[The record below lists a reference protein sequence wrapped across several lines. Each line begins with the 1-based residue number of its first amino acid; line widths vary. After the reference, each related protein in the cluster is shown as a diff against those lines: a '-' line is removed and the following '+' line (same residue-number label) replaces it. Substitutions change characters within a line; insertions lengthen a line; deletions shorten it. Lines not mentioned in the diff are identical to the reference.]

1 MHLIY
6 LEEPDKRDR
15 TQHEIFQKLT
25 KDVQNITGM
34 GIYPFEPPTI
44 GSRFAG
50 QPLQFVIQ
58 SSNFDTL
65 TKILPVFLAE
75 ASKSKVL
82 RFLDVNLKVNKP
94 ELRIFVDRDKAAQ
107 LHVNVNDIGRTLQT
121 GLSGQRYGYF
131 IMNGKQYQII
141 GQVTR
146 DFRNAPELI
155 GNLCVKNE
163 VGQLIALHNL
173 ISWEEKVS
181 PSTIFSFDRYF
192 AATISGGVTEGFT
205 LGDGIDELNKVAD
218 KVLTPVFRTSL
229 AGQSRDYAESSSSL
243 LVVFILAI
251 IIIYLVLA
259 AQFDNFLDP
268 LVILVTVPLA
278 LFGALLTLWYFNQ
291 TLNIFSQIGMIM
303 LVGLV
308 TKNGILIVEFAHQ
321 RKKRGDGKIEAV
333 EKAAISRLRPILM
346 TASATIFGILP
357 VALSLGSSS
366 GSRQSLGIA
375 VVGGMIFAT
384 FFSLYIVPVL
394 YSFISREYHPQ
405 KEEPED
411 EIYEPILR

>member
-1 MHLIY
+1 LIY
-6 LEEPDKRDR
+6 VEEPDKRER
-15 TQHEIFQKLT
+15 TQHEILQKLA
-25 KDVQNITGM
+25 KDVQGITGI

-58 SSNFDTL
+58 SSNFDSL
-65 TKILPVFLAE
+65 TRMIPVFLAE
-75 ASKSKVL
+75 ANKSKIL

-94 ELRIFVDRDKAAQ
+94 ELRIFIDRDKAAQ
-107 LHVNVNDIGRTLQT
+107 YEVTVDDIGNTLQA

-146 DFRNAPELI
+146 EFRDTPELL
-155 GNLCVKNE
+155 GNLYVKNAK
-163 VGQLIALHNL
+163 GQPIALHNL
-173 ISWEEKVS
+173 VKWEENVS

-192 AATISGGVTEGFT
+192 AATITGNVTEGYT
-205 LGDGIDELNKVAD
+205 LGDGIDELNRVAE

-243 LVVFILAI
+243 MVVFILAI
-251 IIIYLVLA
+251 IIIYLVLS
-259 AQFDNFLDP
+259 AQFDNFYDP

-278 LFGALLTLWYFNQ
+278 LFGALLTLWYFDQ

-303 LVGLV
+303 LIGLV

-321 RKKRGDGKIEAV
+321 RKLRGDGKIEAV

-346 TASATIFGILP
+346 TAFATIFGILP

-366 GSRQSLGIA
+366 GSRQSLGVA
-375 VVGGMIFAT
+375 VIGGMVFAT
-384 FFSLYIVPVL
+384 FFSLYLVPVL
-394 YSFISREYHPQ
+394 YSYIS
-405 KEEPED
+405 KEFKPVNED
-411 EIYEPILR
+411 EEEEMYEPILR